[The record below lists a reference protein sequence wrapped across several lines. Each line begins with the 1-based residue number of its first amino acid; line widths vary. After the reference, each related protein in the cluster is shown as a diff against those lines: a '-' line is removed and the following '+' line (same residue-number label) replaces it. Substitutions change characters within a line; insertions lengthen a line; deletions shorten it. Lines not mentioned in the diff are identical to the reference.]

1 MSEDFRFIVTVTKR
15 DDLEHPVNAT
25 DAAMLISE
33 LLEEGSLLNVVS
45 VNELV
50 SSWTGDISSYKEATQ

>member
-1 MSEDFRFIVTVTKR
+1 MSKDFKFIVTVTKR
-15 DDLEHPVNAT
+15 DDLEHPTNAT

-50 SSWTGDISSYKEATQ
+50 SSWTGDISSYKEAVR

>member
-1 MSEDFRFIVTVTKR
+1 MSKDFRFIVTVSKR

>member
-1 MSEDFRFIVTVTKR
+1 MSEDFRFIVTVNKR

-45 VNELV
+45 VSELV

>member
-1 MSEDFRFIVTVTKR
+1 MSKDFRFIVTVTTR

-25 DAAMLISE
+25 DAAMLIEE